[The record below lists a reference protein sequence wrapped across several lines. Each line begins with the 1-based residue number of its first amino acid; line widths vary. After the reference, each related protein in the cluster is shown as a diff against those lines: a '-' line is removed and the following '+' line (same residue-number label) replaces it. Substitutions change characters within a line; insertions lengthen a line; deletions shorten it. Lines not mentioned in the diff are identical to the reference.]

1 MHKTTNP
8 GLIRTTPV
16 KTYYCSTRRQ
26 AQVYNGQAKID
37 YAGNAGNTSNGS
49 NGVVRQTTL
58 GTIRM
63 TDITDGTSA
72 TVLVGEKR
80 LNIAGYGQTTDD
92 NESYATPGWNGDWE
106 VYRWGTEQPAQD
118 FRNAGDVST
127 PSRVFGSAHGNGFNA
142 VFCDGSVRTI
152 RYSVSLT
159 TWTRA
164 CVRND
169 NQVYSTND
177 L

>member
-1 MHKTTNP
+1 M
-8 GLIRTTPV
+8 